1 MRSPLQ
7 LVLDFL
13 TGGEPEVAP
22 VRSEGS
28 APPGQAPAPALPEL
42 PVSQAQP
49 YSHAQANRQAL
60 LSGVPV
66 AYRFERSRRR
76 SIGLVVGPEGLV
88 VRAPVWVSLRD
99 VDQAVQER
107 GRWILSKLQHYRERA
122 AQNLPQDQRWD
133 DGALLPYLEGQV
145 RLTLA
150 QGRPTG
156 LGEWQDGSGLA
167 AMQEAGQGAPAE
179 PVSSWRPLFLDLP
192 PGASATQVR
201 EAAEAWF
208 RREAQALFT
217 QRLQHFAPML
227 GVKWMRLSLSSART
241 RWGSAGIDGHIRLNW
256 RLMHWPLSQ
265 IDYVVVHELAH
276 LRVMNHSPQF
286 WDTVGTILPDYKTR
300 RAVLRQGAWAEEG
313 N

>member
-13 TGGEPEVAP
+13 TGAEPSPGGTGPADPSLASPAP
-22 VRSEGS
+22 TEAPAGS
-28 APPGQAPAPALPEL
+28 AERPLA
-42 PVSQAQP
+42 STSP
-49 YSHAQANRQAL
+49 YAHAQANRQAL

-107 GRWILSKLQHYRERA
+107 SRWIVSKLQHYRERA
-122 AQNLPQDQRWD
+122 AQSQPQAQRWVE
-133 DGALLPYLEGQV
+133 GALLPYLEGQV
-145 RLTLA
+145 RLSLA

-156 LGEWQDGSGLA
+156 LGAPVDEDGR
-167 AMQEAGQGAPAE
+167 
-179 PVSSWRPLFLDLP
+179 SWRPLYLDLP
-192 PGASATQVR
+192 PAASPTQVR
-201 EAAEAWF
+201 EAAETWF
-208 RREAQALFT
+208 RREAKTLFT
-217 QRLQHFAPML
+217 RRLEHFAPLL
-227 GVKWMRLSLSSART
+227 GVQWSRLSLSSART
-241 RWGSAGIDGHIRLNW
+241 RWGSAGVDGHIRLNW

-286 WDTVGTILPDYKTR
+286 WDTVGTILPDYKAR
-300 RAVLRQGAWAEEG
+300 RAVLRQGAWAEER